1 MSTSFKL
8 SHRRLFQAIAC
19 TLLMTIFS
27 YALLP
32 SMALASAPTRVEA
45 IQGDEVTVPDG
56 TEIQV
61 VTTEE
66 ISSKTAAEND
76 PIDFKVD
83 EDVKINNRVVISK
96 GTIVKGIVSESEKS
110 GRMGK
115 SGKLNIRI
123 ESTTAVDGQKIKLRA
138 AKSGK
143 GGDKTGTVIALSL
156 LVSPLFLL
164 KKGKDAKVKAGTK
177 IKVFTDEEKK
187 VKVSMG

>member
-1 MSTSFKL
+1 MFTSF
-8 SHRRLFQAIAC
+8 STPQRRLVPAIAC
-19 TLLMTIFS
+19 GLVLMTFS
-27 YALLP
+27 YVLAP
-32 SMALASAPTRVEA
+32 SMAVASISPQEA
-45 IQGDEVTVPDG
+45 MQGAQVTIPDG

-76 PIDFKVD
+76 PIEFKVD
-83 EDVKINNRVVISK
+83 EDVKIDGHVVITK
-96 GTIVKGIVSESEKS
+96 GTSVKGVVAESEKS

-115 SGKLNIRI
+115 SGKLNIRV

-143 GGDKTGTVIALSL
+143 GGDKTGSVIALSL

-164 KKGKDAKVKAGTK
+164 KRGKDAKVKAGTK

-187 VKVSMG
+187 VQLK